1 MEQTPAKYR
10 AYSWHGHPT
19 YHGPVDQP
27 HICLYSPAVDGQ
39 NPFRTTQEAL
49 NGLIPVNTHKQWF
62 QPWFLGWCEMDFAN
76 VHSMKL

>member
-1 MEQTPAKYR
+1 MV
-10 AYSWHGHPT
+10 SWVVRNG
-19 YHGPVDQP
+19 
-27 HICLYSPAVDGQ
+27 
-39 NPFRTTQEAL
+39 FRKRPQYEAL